1 MKFTPEQVIEMA
13 REAGFDVE
21 LAGVFDPTEGVIG
34 AGDLSDELTRLCTL
48 AADRALEAVNSTVQ
62 AKAVAVTAANSYRGK
77 INSAAAF
84 AVGILDDVSD
94 TIRAMKE
101 QA

>member
-13 REAGFDVE
+13 EEAGFR
-21 LAGVFDPTEGVIG
+21 PWRIS
-34 AGDLSDELTRLCTL
+34 GDSISKLCTL
-48 AADRALEAVNSTVQ
+48 AADRALEAVNSAVQ
-62 AKAVAVTAANSYRGK
+62 SKAVAVTAANSHRGK

-94 TIRAMKE
+94 AIRAMKE
-101 QA
+101 HQ

>member
-13 REAGFDVE
+13 REAGFDTMLFNSIDGDE
-21 LAGVFDPTEGVIG
+21 AIDTAGVCITERI
-34 AGDLSDELTRLCTL
+34 TRLCTL
-48 AADRALEAVNSTVQ
+48 AADRALEA
-62 AKAVAVTAANSYRGK
+62 AAVECDKYDSLRIDGAGE
-77 INSAAAF
+77 
-84 AVGILDDVSD
+84 